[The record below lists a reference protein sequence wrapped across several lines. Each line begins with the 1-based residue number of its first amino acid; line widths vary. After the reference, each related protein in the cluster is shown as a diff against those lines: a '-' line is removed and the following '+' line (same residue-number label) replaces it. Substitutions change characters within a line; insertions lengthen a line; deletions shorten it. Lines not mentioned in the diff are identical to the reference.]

1 MKLKSFAFILFA
13 VIQVILTLRYTFD
26 ITNICILVVNILLT
40 ISFTKRFDSIQD
52 NIASIFLFVYIVCS
66 THVIALFQMSEI
78 EYHFSN
84 YDFCHLAVFGNKILF
99 VFLLSYEIFS
109 LTNKKNDTIEY
120 RPISYVNIPNSIFYI
135 VMLSAYGISLISGY
149 LGIGKMGS
157 EAGIILPFHLNGLF
171 QLFRTSLMPFLIMIY
186 VYHCLSRG
194 IKINRSKILLVV
206 IWGLVEVFV
215 RLSKGALLQTFLP
228 TALLL
233 VIGGFFPVKKI
244 IRLFVPILV
253 IFLFLYPIIEVM
265 RHDDARVSLE
275 SFTQARNSVN
285 SNNEDTHSPYLRIFM
300 TGNSYMNAVPYVSG
314 DKGLFDFN
322 RMPIIFKMGGSAAYT
337 TFVIDGY
344 DYGVHHSSGTTG
356 FVDALLI
363 GGYGTCY
370 FIIVLLTILGI
381 YIDSNKI
388 RGNPLLR
395 ILLLVV
401 FSRTFV
407 MSKTITAFIDSVALP
422 FIFYTMIELV
432 IIMRYIKS
440 YYNKSYISQNV

>member
-1 MKLKSFAFILFA
+1 MKFKSFAFILFA
-13 VIQVILTLRYTFD
+13 VIQVLLTLRYTFD
-26 ITNICILVVNILLT
+26 ITNICILIVNILLT
-40 ISFTKRFDSIQD
+40 LSFSKKFDSIKD

-78 EYHFSN
+78 EYKFSD
-84 YDFCHLAVFGNKILF
+84 YDFCNLAIFGNKILF
-99 VFLLSYEIFS
+99 VFLLSYNIFG
-109 LTNKKNDTIEY
+109 LTNKKNESIGYWPFD
-120 RPISYVNIPNSIFYI
+120 YVNIPNSMFYL
-135 VMLSAYGISLISGY
+135 VMLIAYGISLLSGY

-157 EAGIILPFHLNGLF
+157 EAGIVLPFHLNGLF

-194 IKINRSKILLVV
+194 IRINRSKIILVV
-206 IWGLVEVFV
+206 LWGLVEVFV
-215 RLSKGALLQTFLP
+215 RLSKGALLQTCLP

-233 VIGGFFPVKKI
+233 VIGGFFPAKKL

-265 RHDDARVSLE
+265 RHGDARVSLGA
-275 SFTQARNSVN
+275 FVQARKSVN

-314 DKGLFDFN
+314 DNGLFDFN
-322 RMPIIFKMGGSAAYT
+322 RFPIIFKMGGSAAYT

-370 FIIVLLTILGI
+370 LVVVLLTLLGI

-407 MSKTITAFIDSVALP
+407 MSKTITAFIDSIALP
-422 FIFYTMIELV
+422 FVLCTMIELV
-432 IIMRYIKS
+432 IILHYIKS
-440 YYNKSYISQNV
+440 YYTKSYIS